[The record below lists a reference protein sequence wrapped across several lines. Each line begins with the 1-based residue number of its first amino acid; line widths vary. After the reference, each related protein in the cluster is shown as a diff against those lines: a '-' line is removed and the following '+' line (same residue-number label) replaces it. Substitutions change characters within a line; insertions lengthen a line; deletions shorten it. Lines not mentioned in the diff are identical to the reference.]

1 MRSHLATLGFRKML
15 IASLV
20 DFVESFGANPRRILL
35 VVQQCDD
42 AQRNASDLYLR
53 QEFNRAWSELESALD
68 LMNRAEEVAE
78 RVKND
83 ALLWVYVSEWLALTA
98 TSLVCGVLVWAL
110 MIRRRLYRE
119 VGMTSFREDT
129 GRARRL

>member
-1 MRSHLATLGFRKML
+1 
-15 IASLV
+15 V

-53 QEFNRAWSELESALD
+53 QEFNQALVEAESALD
-68 LMNRAEEVAE
+68 LMSRAEEVAE
-78 RVKND
+78 QVKDD
-83 ALLWVYVSEWLALTA
+83 ALLWVYVSEWLAITA

-110 MIRRRLYRE
+110 MLRRRLYRE
-119 VGMTSFREDT
+119 VGMTSFREGTD
-129 GRARRL
+129 RARRL